1 MAVES
6 VGTILVLLFAVVV
19 SSVAGKVLPWAVP
32 RPLVQIAVGAAI
44 GLVAELR
51 VPLDPHVF
59 FLLFLPPLLFLDGW
73 RIPRE
78 EAMRDRGP
86 ILELALGL
94 VAFTVLGLGLLIHW
108 MIPSIPQAVAF
119 ALAAVLAPTD
129 PLAVAAVARRVPI
142 PSRMMHILEG
152 EALLNDASALVCF
165 RFAVAAALTGSFVAA
180 DAALEF
186 VWVASVGVAVGVGLA
201 FLVSRLRGFLGR
213 NFADDSGTLIL
224 ISLLMPYGA
233 YLIAELAGA
242 SGILAAASAGLTM
255 NFADTVALPLAATRL
270 RGGLV
275 WDMIAFTANG
285 VIFVLLGEQLPV
297 ILRRAD
303 AIVGL
308 SGHADH
314 WWLGVYVIAVV
325 AGLLA
330 LRFAWVWVSLHISLF
345 RTKALIP
352 RGAKLRIVAATSVAG
367 VRGAVTLAAILG
379 LPLTLPD
386 GSDFPARDLSIF
398 LAVGTILVSVVG
410 ATVALPWLLKGL
422 EMPGEDP
429 DEAEEEAAQI
439 AAAEAA
445 IAAIAR
451 VEATAARSNADAGHI
466 VEVAARVMA
475 PYRRRVDRRAEDG
488 EGRALA
494 RWVERLEREM
504 RLAALR
510 AERDEIM
517 RRVRARELRS
527 ATARRLINAL
537 DLLETRH
544 SGELQDG
551 G

>member
-1 MAVES
+1 MEA
-6 VGTILVLLFAVVV
+6 VGTILVLLVAVVA
-19 SSVAGKVLPWAVP
+19 SSVVGKLLPWAVP
-32 RPLVQIAVGAAI
+32 RPLVQIGVGAAI

-51 VPLDPHVF
+51 VQLDPHVF

-78 EAMRDRGP
+78 EVMRDRGP

-94 VAFTVLGLGLLIHW
+94 VVFTVFGMGLLIHW
-108 MIPSIPQAVAF
+108 MVPAIPQTVAF
-119 ALAAVLAPTD
+119 ALAAVLSPTD

-142 PSRMMHILEG
+142 PPRMMHILEG

-165 RFAVAAALTGSFVAA
+165 RFAVAAALTGSFVVA
-180 DAALEF
+180 DAALTF
-186 VWVASVGVAVGVGLA
+186 AWVASVGIAVGVGLA
-201 FLVSRLRGFLGR
+201 FAVSRLRGFLGR

-233 YLIAELAGA
+233 YLIAELLGA
-242 SGILAAASAGLTM
+242 SGILAAAAAGLTM
-255 NFADTVALPLAATRL
+255 NFSDAVSLPLAATRL

-303 AIVGL
+303 VIVGL

-314 WWLGVYVIAVV
+314 WWLAVFV
-325 AGLLA
+325 LGIVFGLLA
-330 LRFAWVWVSLHISLF
+330 MRFAWVWVSMQITLF
-345 RTKALIP
+345 RTKAVLP
-352 RGAKLRIVAATSVAG
+352 PGAKVRIVAAMSLAG

-379 LPLTLPD
+379 LPLAMPD
-386 GSDFPARDLSIF
+386 GSDFPARDLVIF
-398 LAVGTILVSVVG
+398 LAVGTILVSVVT
-410 ATVALPWLLKGL
+410 ATATLPWLLKGL

-429 DEAEEEAAQI
+429 DDAAEEAAQI

-445 IAAIAR
+445 ILAVAR
-451 VEATAARSNADAGHI
+451 VERKAAHDNPNPDH
-466 VEVAARVMA
+466 VLDVAARVMA
-475 PYRRRVDRRAEDG
+475 PYRRRIDRREEDG
-488 EGRALA
+488 AGKAHAL
-494 RWVERLEREM
+494 WVERLEREM

-517 RRVRARELRS
+517 RRARSRELRS

-537 DLLETRH
+537 DLLETRY
-544 SGELQDG
+544 SGELQSG
-551 G
+551 Q

>member
-1 MAVES
+1 MES

>member
-1 MAVES
+1 VES

>member
-1 MAVES
+1 MES
-6 VGTILVLLFAVVV
+6 VGTILVLLFAVVM
-19 SSVAGKVLPWAVP
+19 SSVAGKVLPWPLP
-32 RPLVQIAVGAAI
+32 RPLVQIGVGAAI
-44 GLVAELR
+44 GMVAELR

-78 EAMRDRGP
+78 EVMRDRGP

-94 VAFTVLGLGLLIHW
+94 VVFTVFGLGFLIHW
-108 MIPSIPQAVAF
+108 MIPAIPQTVAF

-129 PLAVAAVARRVPI
+129 PLAVAAVARRAPI
-142 PSRMMHILEG
+142 PPRMMHILEG

-165 RFAVAAALTGSFVAA
+165 RFAVAAALTGSFVVA

-186 VWVASVGVAVGVGLA
+186 VWVAAVGIAVGVGLA
-201 FLVSRLRGFLGR
+201 ILVSSLRGFLGR
-213 NFADDSGTLIL
+213 RFADDSGTLIL

-233 YLIAELAGA
+233 YLIAEIFGA
-242 SGILAAASAGLTM
+242 SGILAAAAAGLTM
-255 NFADTVALPLAATRL
+255 NFVDPIPSSMASVRL

-308 SGHADH
+308 SGHANH
-314 WWLGVYVIAVV
+314 WWLAVHVLAVV
-325 AGLLA
+325 GGLLA
-330 LRFAWVWVSLHISLF
+330 LRFAWVWVSLHITLF
-345 RTKALIP
+345 RTKAQMSQ
-352 RGAKLRIVAATSVAG
+352 GARLRIVAAMSMAG

-379 LPLTLPD
+379 LPLLLPD
-386 GSDFPARDLSIF
+386 GRDFPARDLVIF
-398 LAVGTILVSVVG
+398 LAMGTILVSVIA
-410 ATVALPWLLKGL
+410 ATITLPWLLRGL
-422 EMPGEDP
+422 ETLEENP
-429 DEAEEEAAQI
+429 DDAAEEAAQI

-445 IAAIAR
+445 IKAIAR
-451 VEATAARSNADAGHI
+451 VEAQAARGTSDAGHI

-475 PYRRRVDRRAEDG
+475 PYRRRVDRREEDG
-488 EGRALA
+488 AGRAHAL
-494 RWVERLEREM
+494 WVERLEREM

-510 AERDEIM
+510 AERDEII
-517 RRVRARELRS
+517 RRVRARELPS

-544 SGELQDG
+544 SGELQEG
-551 G
+551 A